1 VVLRALEILVGVIDS
16 MNEWIG
22 RIVAWLTLGTVL
34 VCFTVVVL
42 RYAFSTGYIWMQEM
56 YVWQHAIVFMVGAGY
71 TFLHGGHVRVDIFY
85 AKSSERTRAWVDIFG
100 TLVFLFP
107 WLVVLV
113 ITSVPYI
120 GSAWAIR
127 EASREAGG
135 LPGFFLL
142 KSMIWVFAV
151 VVGLQGLSLIARRI
165 LFLSGRQEYAP
176 EPTSH

>member
-1 VVLRALEILVGVIDS
+1 MRALEICAGAVDS

-42 RYAFSTGYIWMQEM
+42 RYVFGIGYVWMQEL
-56 YVWQHAIVFMVGAGY
+56 YVWQHAVVFMVGAGY

-85 AKSSERTRAWVDIFG
+85 AKASPRKQAWVDIFG
-100 TLVFLFP
+100 TIVFLLP
-107 WLVVLV
+107 WVVLLSYSS
-113 ITSVPYI
+113 IPFI
-120 GSAWAIR
+120 GSSWRIY
-127 EASREAGG
+127 EASSQTGG

-142 KSMIWVFAV
+142 KSVIWIFAA
-151 VVGLQGLSLIARRI
+151 VVGLQGLSLVAKRV

-176 EPTSH
+176 EPSSH